1 MRVTLL
7 TLMGILFSVAMAM
20 ACDDHHGKCTL
31 EGWRAQNESGIFML
45 DGSVSCD
52 EGRATVR
59 LYDGDKFLGVATGF
73 VRGHALQAMAT
84 NIPTYKLLVIKYSIR
99 SRR

>member
-20 ACDDHHGKCTL
+20 ACDDHHVKCTL

-52 EGRATVR
+52 VGRATVR

-73 VRGHALQAMAT
+73 VRLHA
-84 NIPTYKLLVIKYSIR
+84 NHP
-99 SRR
+99 